1 MAFNYDRARQTCHR
15 QIARFGAGAA
25 SALRRGTTDRAVT
38 AAILDYKPHEMGLR
52 EQGARRALIAAL
64 DCPTPPDHE
73 QDKFVFLGEVF
84 RIVKPVTGPRP
95 AGIVLYYDC
104 EVVYDSRD
112 I

>member
-15 QIARFGAGAA
+15 QIARFGAGAPA
-25 SALRRGTTDRAVT
+25 ALRRGSTDRTVT
-38 AAILDYKPHEMGLR
+38 AAILDYKPFEQGLR

-73 QDKFVFLGEVF
+73 QDKFIFNGDVF
-84 RIVKPVTGPRP
+84 RIVKPFVGPQP

-104 EVVYDSRD
+104 EVIYDSRNV
-112 I
+112 